1 MARNLLPV
9 WRRVLVMLV
18 TVMGSCLAI
27 TQNAAHGQAQSKSYE
42 NREFRFAITPPPG
55 WTREVSRGPTGFVVK
70 FIHKRGTLSVAA
82 KPAQDFHRKT
92 IELVK
97 KYELSEKQLGDL
109 SRDMYAKDPGV
120 IDPRLFITH
129 LASERALGSIYAYE
143 LRTVGSTIYVMLFK
157 AETIRT
163 DTFYKVEMTGPA
175 SPTLEGA
182 AAGFNDVREQLL
194 NHVRTFVFLNY

>member
-1 MARNLLPV
+1 MTGNLIGMRLN
-9 WRRVLVMLV
+9 VLGMLG
-18 TVMGSCLAI
+18 TVIGSCLAI
-27 TQNAAHGQAQSKSYE
+27 TLNFAYGQAQSKPYE

-92 IELVK
+92 IELAK
-97 KYELSEKQLGDL
+97 KHELSEKQLGDL
-109 SRDMYAKDPGV
+109 SRSMYANVPGV

-143 LRTVGSTIYVMLFK
+143 NRTVGSTIYVMLFK